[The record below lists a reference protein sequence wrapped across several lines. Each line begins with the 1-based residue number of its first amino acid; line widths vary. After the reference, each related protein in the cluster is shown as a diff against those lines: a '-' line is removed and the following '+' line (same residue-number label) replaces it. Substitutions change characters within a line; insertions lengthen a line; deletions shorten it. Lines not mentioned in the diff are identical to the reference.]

1 MVAETAVSAEWQPL
15 NEQERAVVTALSQ
28 RLAGFDTVAPDL
40 LLAFVRGYLTDGVDT
55 TERLLR
61 ESLEWR
67 ALPEVQAD
75 SATLKPPSGRRAFE
89 AMYQA
94 GPVGRDPEGRAIVME
109 RVGALP
115 MASLCQLDEAALI
128 RHYVYTKEACRTL
141 CRELSHAAGR
151 RFYKAV
157 VIVDLS
163 GLSLSHTKP
172 SALRVFQLLISKFQ
186 DSYPEFMVATYVI
199 NAPALF
205 TGLWALVRP
214 WLDPKVTAKV
224 HILGGEKAYA
234 KLFKEK
240 GFVFDLPLS
249 SPELRLSWLGLG
261 LGLELGLGLT
271 PTLTLTLTLALTLT
285 LTLILTL
292 TLALALAL
300 TLTLTLTLTR
310 MDEMGRLL
318 ARGDGVPPP
327 PFVPR

>member
-55 TERLLR
+55 TEQLLR

-67 ALPEVQAD
+67 ALPEIQAD
-75 SATLKPPSGRRAFE
+75 SATLKPPTGRRAFE
-89 AMYQA
+89 AMYPA

-172 SALRVFQLLISKFQ
+172 SALRVFQFLISKFQ

-205 TGLWALVRP
+205 TGLWALV
-214 WLDPKVTAKV
+214 
-224 HILGGEKAYA
+224 
-234 KLFKEK
+234 
-240 GFVFDLPLS
+240 
-249 SPELRLSWLGLG
+249 
-261 LGLELGLGLT
+261 
-271 PTLTLTLTLALTLT
+271 
-285 LTLILTL
+285 
-292 TLALALAL
+292 
-300 TLTLTLTLTR
+300 LTLTLTLTR
-310 MDEMGRLL
+310 TLT
-318 ARGDGVPPP
+318 
-327 PFVPR
+327 VPRTRARTLTLTLTRTLT

>member
-1 MVAETAVSAEWQPL
+1 MVAEMAVSAEWQPL

-55 TERLLR
+55 TEQLLR

-67 ALPEVQAD
+67 ALPEIQAD

-234 KLFKEK
+234 KLFEEK

-249 SPELRLSWLGLG
+249 SPELRLSW
-261 LGLELGLGLT
+261 
-271 PTLTLTLTLALTLT
+271 
-285 LTLILTL
+285 
-292 TLALALAL
+292 
-300 TLTLTLTLTR
+300 

-318 ARGDGVPPP
+318 ARGSGASPP
-327 PFVPR
+327 PFVPRQGFGLGLGLGSARLG